1 LVEAVFDDTPRR
13 SALIFAVHMWGPN
26 GPEPDTIWTVMS
38 RQKDLQYANPAV
50 SHIRRQKQIHELRHI
65 IAELAQKLPAEMRA
79 EPDIAAMADLGRITR
94 MHVVR
99 LLAPPLAGEDDW
111 KDIDFSSHGIYARW
125 EAGDTDTKRVL
136 AEMPGTRNPA
146 GLRVSSPTKRKPAVS
161 WQAMTFAVV
170 SALKGLDRAVPTIFT
185 ASVSSTACNMEVA

>member
-99 LLAPPLAGEDDW
+99 LLAPPLAGEDRW
-111 KDIDFSSHGIYARW
+111 TSFSLPLRKIIESAQPFSSKMHSHFH
-125 EAGDTDTKRVL
+125 E
-136 AEMPGTRNPA
+136 
-146 GLRVSSPTKRKPAVS
+146 
-161 WQAMTFAVV
+161 
-170 SALKGLDRAVPTIFT
+170 SAFLDRLQ
-185 ASVSSTACNMEVA
+185 